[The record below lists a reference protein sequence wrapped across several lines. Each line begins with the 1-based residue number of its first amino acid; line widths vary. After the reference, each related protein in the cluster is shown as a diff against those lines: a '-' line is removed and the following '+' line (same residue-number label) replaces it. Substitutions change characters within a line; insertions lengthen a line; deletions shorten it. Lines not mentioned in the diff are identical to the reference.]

1 MNKQETARAQHDKI
15 DFAKEAKLMR
25 EHTAKLIKNG
35 EARQFLIKHGFATK
49 SGKLTKR
56 YGG

>member
-1 MNKQETARAQHDKI
+1 
-15 DFAKEAKLMR
+15 MR

>member
-1 MNKQETARAQHDKI
+1 MIKQASSQTDKP

-25 EHTAKLIKNG
+25 EYAAKLIKKG

-49 SGKLTKR
+49 EGKLTKR